1 MDNQSSHDS
10 MMSHMTG
17 KETRP
22 TSSTT
27 GRTAPRAKAPAA
39 AETTASHGSPA
50 TATRAWTTRLVVI
63 GIVLSA
69 VNLRPAITSLGALL
83 EDVRDGLGMSGSAAG
98 LLTSVPPLCFAVF
111 GVTAPRL
118 ARRFGPAAVV
128 CAAMA
133 AVTAGLLIRPY
144 AGSTAGFLAGS
155 ALALMGIAVSN
166 VLMPVIVKR
175 WFPDRVG
182 SMTGLYSMALAV
194 GTSVAAAVTVPV
206 TDALGGGWQS
216 GLAVWA
222 GLAAAAVLPWVP
234 LVRDRGP
241 APTAGA
247 RAGARAR
254 AERQPPALRIT
265 RSRTAWALAVFF
277 GLQATAAYITMGWMA
292 QIFRDAG
299 VSASTAGLLLAVTMV
314 MGVPLAFVIPRV
326 ATRLPRQGPI
336 VIALGVCG
344 LAGYAGLYLA
354 PAAGAWAWAVLL
366 GISTC
371 AFPLAL
377 TMVGMR
383 ARTAAGVVQL
393 SAFAQSTG
401 YLISIPGPLLVGV
414 LYQHSGGWGL
424 PIALMIGLMIPQMAV
439 GVLAGRDRTVE
450 DEAAATA

>member
-1 MDNQSSHDS
+1 
-10 MMSHMTG
+10 MMGLMAG
-17 KETRP
+17 KET
-22 TSSTT
+22 
-27 GRTAPRAKAPAA
+27 G
-39 AETTASHGSPA
+39 TTASEANETTETTETSGAAVTAGAARGTASGGSPA
-50 TATRAWTTRLVVI
+50 AVTRAWATRLVVV

-69 VNLRPAITSLGALL
+69 FNLRPAITSLGALL
-83 EDVRDGLGMSGSAAG
+83 EEVRDGLGMSGSVAG

-111 GVTAPRL
+111 GVMAPRL

-128 CAAMA
+128 CAGMA

-182 SMTGLYSMALAV
+182 SMTGLYSMALAA
-194 GTSVAAAVTVPV
+194 GTAVAAAVTVPL
-206 TDALGGGWQS
+206 TDTLGGSWQT
-216 GLAVWA
+216 GLAVWG
-222 GLAAAAVLPWVP
+222 GLAAVAVLPWIP
-234 LVRDRGP
+234 LARDRGTAP
-241 APTAGA
+241 APEAE
-247 RAGARAR
+247 AGARAR

-326 ATRLPRQGPI
+326 ATRLPHQGPI

-354 PAAGAWAWAVLL
+354 PAGGAWAWAVLL
-366 GISTC
+366 GISNC

-383 ARTAAGVVQL
+383 ARTGAGVAQL

-424 PIALMIGLMIPQMAV
+424 PIALMVGLMIPQMAV
-439 GVLAGRDRTVE
+439 GVLAGRNRIVE
-450 DEAAATA
+450 DEAATTAA